1 MKMKNNKKVGT
12 IFIVLFIAFA
22 VSGFISVETGWF
34 FLPIIIWF
42 AFFITMIVVAKNNIK
57 NAKNDPKFK
66 EMKDAFKR
74 FYEENKT
81 TSAQEEKDIFEEAV
95 YEIWLESK
103 VPEKLIANLTKR
115 EREVYH
121 KIYIE
126 NKKPKEAAKELEL
139 SINAVNNIHK
149 NLRDKIK
156 DDVKRKNF

>member
-1 MKMKNNKKVGT
+1 MKNNKKVGT

-81 TSAQEEKDIFEEAV
+81 TPAQEEEDIFEEAV
-95 YEIWLESK
+95 DRTRYDSCDNEDCDSHTSSGK
-103 VPEKLIANLTKR
+103 TKKCPLCG
-115 EREVYH
+115 VMNDSNAKYC
-121 KIYIE
+121 KICGE
-126 NKKPKEAAKELEL
+126 ELD
-139 SINAVNNIHK
+139 SD
-149 NLRDKIK
+149 R
-156 DDVKRKNF
+156 F